1 MCHTKHFSITKC
13 SFGIIEFLIESDIF
27 LIKILT
33 KIKRKKKIPKKT
45 KKNKKLRAK
54 RWKNGV
60 TFGDGGE
67 VKKK

>member
-33 KIKRKKKIPKKT
+33 KIKRKKKIT
-45 KKNKKLRAK
+45 KKNGKMRAK

-67 VKKK
+67 

>member
-33 KIKRKKKIPKKT
+33 KIKRKKKIT
-45 KKNKKLRAK
+45 EKNGKMRAK

-67 VKKK
+67 